1 MAFSRYSSDQRIN
14 LGQQLGSPASLLL
27 LKRALRDG
35 TIPIVRTIIA
45 TGADRLDT
53 LSGVVYGDAKYWW
66 VLAAA
71 SGIGWGLQ
79 VPAGTVINIVSLT
92 DVQRITG

>member
-1 MAFSRYSSDQRIN
+1 MAFSRYSGDRRIN
-14 LGQQLGSPASLLL
+14 LGQQLGSPESLLL
-27 LKRALRDG
+27 LKRALKDG

-45 TGADRLDT
+45 TGFDRLDT
-53 LSGVVYGDAKYWW
+53 LSGVIYGDAKYWW

-79 VPAGTVINIVSLT
+79 VPPGTVINIVSLSE
-92 DVQRITG
+92 VQRLVG